1 MIRRD
6 GAKTDGGQKKG
17 GVSSGGGDCVSVMH
31 TILVSMYEYYNPELK
46 EDFSS
51 VQFSHSVV
59 SGSLRP
65 HE

>member
-6 GAKTDGGQKKG
+6 GAKTDGGKKKG
-17 GVSSGGGDCVSVMH
+17 GVGSGGGDCVSVMH

-51 VQFSHSVV
+51 VQ
-59 SGSLRP
+59 SLSRVRLFVTS
-65 HE
+65 